1 MTVVA
6 LSPRELQVVAL
17 LADGLVCKEVAARLD
32 LSVQT
37 VKNYAHRAR
46 LKLGARTTPELTAMF
61 RSTTIVPI
69 GVTALVAN
77 LNPSEPTK

>member
-1 MTVVA
+1 MVVA

-61 RSTTIVPI
+61 RSTTTVPI
-69 GVTALVAN
+69 GVAEPVGN
-77 LNPSEPTK
+77 LSKGEPTR